1 MRSENGNSRRD
12 TQARAPLSQR
22 NRDRRRE
29 IRPRRVAGGKSVQ
42 PGGFRRFVSDAQR
55 LVGLGRGRRHRQ
67 DAVPP
72 QRKDRRGGERRD
84 IHRSISERPEAQ
96 GDLTRSRFRGRRA
109 RHRSRHLPPLSD
121 GRGLLSG
128 IFRIH
133 EYLRRR
139 VGHDAG

>member
-1 MRSENGNSRRD
+1 M
-12 TQARAPLSQR
+12 
-22 NRDRRRE
+22 E
-29 IRPRRVAGGKSVQ
+29 IPEEIL
-42 PGGFRRFVSDAQR
+42 R
-55 LVGLGRGRRHRQ
+55 LVHRYLSGTATDDEKSALAEWLEAIKGGEPGNCNFDWAQYITEFTHLGRGRRHRQ

-84 IHRSISERPEAQ
+84 IHRSIRERPEAQ
-96 GDLTRSRFRGRRA
+96 GDLARSRFRGRRA